1 MKKITQSISYVLLV
15 LLLALACYGF
25 ATGMNEEERTEEVS
39 GVVQGKFENQVVENT
54 LSSYE
59 LNTEFWIVMKD
70 GRTLQLPAYLYHKV
84 NAGDKLSLFSPKSS
98 PLFYLQNRAR
108 N

>member
-1 MKKITQSISYVLLV
+1 MKKIIQSISYVLLV

-25 ATGMNEEERTEEVS
+25 ATGMNAEEKTEEVS
-39 GVVQGKFENQVVENT
+39 GVVQGKFENHVVANT

-59 LNTEFWIVMKD
+59 LNTEYWIKLKD
-70 GRTLQLPAYLYHKV
+70 GRTLQLPANFYHKV
-84 NAGDKLSLFSPKSS
+84 NAGDNVSLFKPKSC
-98 PLFYLQNRAR
+98 PLFLPLKAAR

>member
-1 MKKITQSISYVLLV
+1 MKKITQSISYVLMV

-39 GVVQGKFENQVVENT
+39 GVVQGKFENQVVANT

-59 LNTEFWIVMKD
+59 LNTEFWIKMKD
-70 GRTLQLPAYLYHKV
+70 GRKVQLPGYLYHKV
-84 NAGDKLSLFSPKSS
+84 NNGDKISLYKPKSS